1 MIEESDLDS
10 DFPEIIRGY
19 ENKWV
24 ALADIDGK
32 ETVVGSG
39 DDARRLRFKRKRVAS
54 WKLFCSRFHHS
65 ESAMPH
71 RLRAMVYLKP
81 ALVSLQRDL
90 ITIEE
95 ARLL

>member
-39 DDARRLRFKRKRVAS
+39 DDATQATLQAKARGFMETVLFKVPSFRVSYA
-54 WKLFCSRFHHS
+54 
-65 ESAMPH
+65 P
-71 RLRAMVYLKP
+71 
-81 ALVSLQRDL
+81 
-90 ITIEE
+90 
-95 ARLL
+95 

>member
-10 DFPEIIRGY
+10 EFPEVIRDY

-39 DDARRLRFKRKRVAS
+39 DDATQATLQAKARGFMETVLFKVPS
-54 WKLFCSRFHHS
+54 FH
-65 ESAMPH
+65 
-71 RLRAMVYLKP
+71 
-81 ALVSLQRDL
+81 VSY
-90 ITIEE
+90 
-95 ARLL
+95 AP